1 MFWPESAYGPTN
13 QCIGL
18 ADILRDRGHRIV
30 FAAESSWAG
39 KLAPL
44 GFVEELVDLAEPTMP
59 PRDAV
64 EEERGD
70 SAVAEPTMPA
80 RDAVEE
86 ERGDSAVAEP
96 AGEPPAGAGDD
107 GDAGQFWTDFIA
119 ETAPEFR
126 KPTVD
131 QLATFIQPTY
141 QALIDGA
148 RYCEPRLRE
157 IIATH
162 RPDVIVE
169 DNVVLFP
176 ALVTAGRPFVRIVSC
191 SPLEVSGPGVPPPF
205 SGLPSDDDSQWA
217 AYRAEFDRTHRA
229 MWSDFND
236 WVVSQG
242 ADPLPELEFMPRE
255 NTANLYV
262 YPAEADYRDRRPLD
276 GSWTRMDSSVRQT
289 DDEYPLP
296 AVVADRPADSALI
309 YLSLGSLGGADVEL
323 MQRLVDVLGTTRH
336 RFIVSKGPQA
346 DRITLAANMTGAQM
360 LPQTTVIP
368 QVDLV
373 ISHGGNNT
381 VTETLHFGKPLI
393 VLPLFW
399 DQYENAQRIDELGF
413 GVRLDT
419 YGFADHELTGA
430 VERLLAD
437 TELRARLDEMGAA
450 IRARDGLRIGADVI
464 ERVGRRAAGD

>member
-1 MFWPESAYGPTN
+1 MPLTIMFWPESAYGPTN

-18 ADILRDRGHRIV
+18 AAILRDRGHTIV

-39 KLAPL
+39 KLEPF
-44 GFVEELVDLAEPTMP
+44 GFVEELVDLAEPAE
-59 PRDAV
+59 DA
-64 EEERGD
+64 
-70 SAVAEPTMPA
+70 A
-80 RDAVEE
+80 DA
-86 ERGDSAVAEP
+86 
-96 AGEPPAGAGDD
+96 
-107 GDAGQFWTDFIA
+107 DAGKFWTDFIA

-126 KPTVD
+126 KPTIE

-148 RYCEPRLRE
+148 KYCEPRLRE

-176 ALVTAGRPFVRIVSC
+176 ALVTSGAPFVRIVSC

-205 SGLPSDDDSQWA
+205 SGLPSADSSQWE
-217 AYRAEFDRTHRA
+217 AYRAEFDNTHRA
-229 MWSDFND
+229 MWSDFD
-236 WVVSQG
+236 AWVQAQG
-242 ADPLPELEFMPRE
+242 ADGLPELEFMPRA
-255 NTANLYV
+255 NAANLYV
-262 YPAEADYRDRRPLD
+262 YPAEADYLDARPLD
-276 GSWTRMDSSVRQT
+276 DSWTRMDSSVRGT
-289 DDEYPLP
+289 DDEYVLP
-296 AVVADRPADSALI
+296 AEVADRPDGAGLV

-346 DRITLAANMTGAQM
+346 ERINLADNMVGAQM
-360 LPQTTVIP
+360 LPQTKVIP

-381 VTETLHFGKPLI
+381 VTESLHFGKPLI

-419 YGFADHELTGA
+419 YGFADSELTDA
-430 VERLLAD
+430 VDRLLAD
-437 TELRARLDEMGAA
+437 TALRARLAGMGSA
-450 IRARDGLRIGADVI
+450 IRARDGLRVGADAI
-464 ERVGRRAAGD
+464 ERVGNQHRASVD

>member
-1 MFWPESAYGPTN
+1 MPLTIMFWPESAYGPTN

-18 ADILRDRGHRIV
+18 AAILRDRGHTIV

-39 KLAPL
+39 KLEPF
-44 GFVEELVDLAEPTMP
+44 GFVEELVDLAEP
-59 PRDAV
+59 AS
-64 EEERGD
+64 GD
-70 SAVAEPTMPA
+70 
-80 RDAVEE
+80 D
-86 ERGDSAVAEP
+86 
-96 AGEPPAGAGDD
+96 AGEA
-107 GDAGQFWTDFIA
+107 DAGKFWTDFIA

-126 KPTVD
+126 KPTIQ
-131 QLATFIQPTY
+131 QLETFIQPTY

-148 RYCEPRLRE
+148 KYCEPRLRE

-176 ALVTAGRPFVRIVSC
+176 ALVTSGAPFVRIVSC
-191 SPLEVSGPGVPPPF
+191 SPLEVPGAGVPPPF
-205 SGLPSDDDSQWA
+205 SGLPSADSSTWD

-229 MWSDFND
+229 TWEDFD
-236 WVVSQG
+236 SWVRAQG
-242 ADPLPELEFMPRE
+242 ADALPELEFMPRA
-255 NTANLYV
+255 NAANLYV
-262 YPAEADYRDRRPLD
+262 YPTEADYVDARPLD
-276 GSWTRMDSSVRQT
+276 DSWTRMDSSVRGT
-289 DDEYPLP
+289 DDEYVLP
-296 AVVADRPADSALI
+296 AEVADRPDGVGLV

-346 DRITLAANMTGAQM
+346 DRINLADNMVGAQM
-360 LPQTTVIP
+360 LPQTKVIP

-381 VTETLHFGKPLI
+381 VTESLHFGKPLI

-419 YGFADHELTGA
+419 YAFPDAELTDA
-430 VERLLAD
+430 VDRLLAD
-437 TELRARLDEMGAA
+437 TELRARLADIGSA
-450 IRARDGLRIGADVI
+450 IRARDGLRVGADVI
-464 ERVGRRAAGD
+464 ERVGTEHRASVD

>member
-1 MFWPESAYGPTN
+1 MPLTIMFWPESAYGPTN

-18 ADILRDRGHRIV
+18 AAILRDRGHTIV

-39 KLAPL
+39 KLEPF
-44 GFVEELVDLAEPTMP
+44 GFVEELVDLAEPAD
-59 PRDAV
+59 DA
-64 EEERGD
+64 
-70 SAVAEPTMPA
+70 A
-80 RDAVEE
+80 DA
-86 ERGDSAVAEP
+86 
-96 AGEPPAGAGDD
+96 
-107 GDAGQFWTDFIA
+107 DAGKFWTDFIA

-126 KPTVD
+126 KPTIE

-176 ALVTAGRPFVRIVSC
+176 ALVTSAAPFVRIVSC
-191 SPLEVSGPGVPPPF
+191 SPLEVPGPGVPPPF
-205 SGLPSDDDSQWA
+205 SGLPSADSSQWD

-229 MWSDFND
+229 LWADFD
-236 WVVSQG
+236 SWVRAQG
-242 ADPLPELEFMPRE
+242 ADALPELEFMPRA
-255 NTANLYV
+255 NAANLYV
-262 YPAEADYRDRRPLD
+262 YPAEADYLDARPLD
-276 GSWTRMDSSVRQT
+276 DSWTRMDSSVRGT
-289 DDEYPLP
+289 DDEYALP
-296 AVVADRPADSALI
+296 AEVADRPDGVGLV

-346 DRITLAANMTGAQM
+346 ERINLADNMVGAQM
-360 LPQTTVIP
+360 LPQTKVIP

-381 VTETLHFGKPLI
+381 VTESLHFGKPLI

-419 YGFADHELTGA
+419 YAFPDADLTDA
-430 VERLLAD
+430 VDRLLAD
-437 TELRARLDEMGAA
+437 TELRTQLADIGSA
-450 IRARDGLRIGADVI
+450 IRARDGLRVGADAI
-464 ERVGRRAAGD
+464 ERVGTQHRASVD

>member
-1 MFWPESAYGPTN
+1 MAATTPLTIMFWPESAYGPTN

-18 ADILRDRGHRIV
+18 AAILRERGHRIV

-44 GFVEELVDLAEPTMP
+44 GFVEELVDLAEP
-59 PRDAV
+59 
-64 EEERGD
+64 
-70 SAVAEPTMPA
+70 
-80 RDAVEE
+80 
-86 ERGDSAVAEP
+86 
-96 AGEPPAGAGDD
+96 AGGAADEDPGK
-107 GDAGQFWTDFIA
+107 FWTDFIA
-119 ETAPEFR
+119 ETAPEFC
-126 KPTVD
+126 KPTVE
-131 QLATFIQPTY
+131 QLESFILPTY

-148 RYCEPRLRE
+148 KYCEPRLRA
-157 IIATH
+157 IIAEH

-176 ALVTAGRPFVRIVSC
+176 ALVTDGAPFVRIVSC

-205 SGLPSDDDSQWA
+205 SGLPSDDRSEWD

-229 MWSDFND
+229 LWAEFNA
-236 WVVSQG
+236 WVQEQG
-242 ADPLPELEFMPRE
+242 AEALPELEFMPRD
-255 NTANLYV
+255 NAANLYV
-262 YPAEADYRDRRPLD
+262 YPAEADYIDARPLD
-276 GSWTRMDSSVRQT
+276 ASWSRMDSSVRET
-289 DDEYPLP
+289 DAEYVLP
-296 AVVADRPADSALI
+296 ARLADRPEDSALV

-346 DRITLAANMTGAQM
+346 DRITLADNMVGEQM
-360 LPQTTVIP
+360 VPQTKVIP

-413 GVRLDT
+413 GVRLNT
-419 YGFADHELTGA
+419 YGFADAELTDA
-430 VERLLAD
+430 VEKILAD
-437 TELRARLDEMGAA
+437 TELRGRLEEIGEK
-450 IRARDGLRIGADVI
+450 IRARDGLRVGADVI
-464 ERVGRRAAGD
+464 EMVGQASGRAAAD